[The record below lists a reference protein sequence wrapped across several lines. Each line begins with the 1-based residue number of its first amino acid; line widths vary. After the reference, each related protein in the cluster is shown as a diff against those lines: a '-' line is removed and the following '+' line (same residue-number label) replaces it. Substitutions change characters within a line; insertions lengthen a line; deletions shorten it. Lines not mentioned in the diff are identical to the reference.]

1 MDYGIDSIV
10 KMFPCELHSIDSF
23 SYELTLKW
31 PWQIFQWVFG
41 NFDLLKEICFKL
53 GWILK
58 NIQYCGNDEDHF
70 LKIDISLEYKFDELK
85 NSMISRQEFQNSL
98 LMKLIDESFIYRI
111 EKDLNVM

>member
-1 MDYGIDSIV
+1 MDIDSIV
-10 KMFPCELHSIDSF
+10 KMFPFELHSIDSF

-41 NFDLLKEICFKL
+41 DFDALKEICFKL

-70 LKIDISLEYKFDELK
+70 LKIDTLLGYEFVELA
-85 NSMISRQEFQNSL
+85 NSMISKQELHNSL
-98 LMKLIDESFIYRI
+98 LQKLIDESFAFRI
-111 EKDLNVM
+111 EKDLNAI